1 MKHSLI
7 VNCLGFGW
15 LNFNFYGFF
24 NICRISLLN
33 YNLFLLLI
41 GLDHATCHL
50 DMILGHGWDVRQ
62 ITDDQGSAHGYRVII
77 TLEIIIDMRQQ
88 LRLNTHAITCRGGHV
103 DMTLYRHAC
112 VSMSQSLH
120 MSHIG
125 PDIMESIHS
134 VRGVSLDWEEFQV
147 C

>member
-1 MKHSLI
+1 
-7 VNCLGFGW
+7 
-15 LNFNFYGFF
+15 
-24 NICRISLLN
+24 
-33 YNLFLLLI
+33 
-41 GLDHATCHL
+41 
-50 DMILGHGWDVRQ
+50 MILGHGWDVRQ